1 MNAVDLATLPVR
13 TFVIRPATHAA
24 GRVPGAHAT
33 AEDAA
38 RVDAALRSVPRQPDN
53 AIAARLGVG
62 ADYVGGRRKRI
73 GLERYKATDR
83 QRAGAVSP
91 EAIARIDALLRETP
105 RLSYQAIADACG
117 VSHGYVGARCRR
129 GRA

>member
-1 MNAVDLATLPVR
+1 MVVDLATLPVR
-13 TFVIRPATHAA
+13 TFTLHPPTHAA
-24 GRVPGAHAT
+24 GRVLGAHAT

-38 RVDAALRSVPRQPDN
+38 RVDAALRAVPRPTDR
-53 AIAARLGVG
+53 AIAAACGVG
-62 ADYVGGRRKRI
+62 ADYVGQRRKRL
-73 GLERYKATDR
+73 GLERYKATGR
-83 QRAGAVSP
+83 PRGGAVSP

-129 GRA
+129 GQP